1 MEIATI
7 TASNRQM
14 LTKVEQ
20 EYALLLKD
28 QTQLELEKAN
38 LDRDKQDSVSTMDR
52 TQKNAADYRGNLEK
66 RRAEIDQARLDRDK
80 HFQRSIQLT
89 DELNQAANEAAKCS
103 RSGSPI

>member
-7 TASNRQM
+7 MASNRQM

-52 TQKNAADYRGNLEK
+52 TQKMPPITAGTWK
-66 RRAEIDQARLDRDK
+66 
-80 HFQRSIQLT
+80 
-89 DELNQAANEAAKCS
+89 
-103 RSGSPI
+103 SGGQKSTRPGWTAISTFSVLSS